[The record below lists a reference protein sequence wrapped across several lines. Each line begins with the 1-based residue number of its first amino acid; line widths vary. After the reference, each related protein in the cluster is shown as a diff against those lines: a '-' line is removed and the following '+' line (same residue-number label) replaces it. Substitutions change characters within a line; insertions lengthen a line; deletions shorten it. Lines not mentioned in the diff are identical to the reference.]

1 MKTETTSAY
10 AIPNVGCLIGKAYQ
24 KLTSQLEA
32 ALKAAGLDITASEYL
47 VLRVLYNRDG
57 LQQCEIVD
65 TLGKDKAS
73 VCRTVASL
81 SRKGLV
87 DTESISHKCLRV
99 WLSLLGRD
107 LQPAILAVACE
118 RHQALISMVREGDME
133 VFVRVLNQIL
143 D

>member
-1 MKTETTSAY
+1 M
-10 AIPNVGCLIGKAYQ
+10 PNVGCMIGKVYQ

-32 ALKAAGLDITASEYL
+32 ALKEAGLDITASEYL

-73 VCRTVASL
+73 VCRTVAAL
-81 SRKGLV
+81 ARKGLV
-87 DTESISHKCLRV
+87 DTEQVSHKCLRV

-118 RHQALISMVREGDME
+118 RHQALVSVVPDGDME